1 MKYFIHRE
9 KLRKHVPQHCGR
21 IKDRLICILLI
32 PFNEIHKNNLM
43 KKVLALL
50 FINLFAVTLYAQ
62 KQGQARIDSLLESL
76 NAGLSKNKEWADTGK
91 VSLLLELA
99 YEYHKADPNKGLK
112 IAEEALQLSE
122 KLNWRNGIASACN
135 RMGLCYW
142 AKAEYPK
149 ALEWQFKALP
159 IFEETQNKKG
169 IATVLGNIGLV
180 YDGQRDY
187 EKALEYHFKAMKLNN
202 EMSDSSGIA
211 RNMGNIG
218 MAYDAQ
224 ADFKNSLDYYFKA
237 LNMYE
242 AMNDKNGMARN
253 LGNIGFVYNEQGNHI
268 KALEYHFKALRMN
281 LALGNK
287 ILTALNFGNI
297 GEEYYNIANDTS
309 SGWLNVRPDSLN
321 RKSALQKGEDYLKKG
336 IDMFREIGDYNSL
349 QELYQY
355 LSDLYWLK
363 GNYKLSLES
372 FREYAT
378 AKDSIFNADNR
389 RKINR
394 LESKRVEELHK
405 KEIELKDLTIK
416 KATNEKRIL
425 FAGIFLA
432 LCIAI
437 VIYRQRTRISKE
449 KERSEK
455 LLLNILP
462 SEVAEELKEKGSAE
476 AKQFEKVT
484 VMFTDFKGFTQIS
497 EKLSPAELV
506 AEIHTCFKAFDN
518 IISKYNIEKIK
529 TIGDSYM
536 CAGGLPVA
544 NKTNATDVV
553 KAATE
558 IQQFMQQHL
567 QQRKTESKEPFE
579 IRIGV
584 HTGPVVAGIV
594 GVKKFAYD
602 IWGDT
607 VNIASRMESSGEPGK
622 INISGSTYELVSN
635 KFNCVYRGKIQAKNK
650 GEIDMYF
657 VEHI

>member
-1 MKYFIHRE
+1 
-9 KLRKHVPQHCGR
+9 
-21 IKDRLICILLI
+21 
-32 PFNEIHKNNLM
+32 M
-43 KKVLALL
+43 KKVFILL
-50 FINLFAVTLYAQ
+50 FINLYAVNLYAQ
-62 KQGQARIDSLLESL
+62 KQGQARLDSLLESL
-76 NAGLSKNKEWADTGK
+76 NAGLSKNKEWADTSK
-91 VSLLLELA
+91 VSLLIELA
-99 YEYHKADPNKGLK
+99 YEYHKTDPNKGLK

-122 KLNWRNGIASACN
+122 KLNWKNGIASACN

-180 YDGQRDY
+180 YDGQQDY
-187 EKALEYHFKAMKLNN
+187 EKALEYHFKALKLNN
-202 EMSDSSGIA
+202 EMSDSSGVA

-224 ADFKNSLDYYFKA
+224 ADFKNSLDYYIKA

-268 KALEYHFKALRMN
+268 KALEFHFKALHMN
-281 LALGNK
+281 LELGNK
-287 ILTALNFGNI
+287 ILTALNYGNI
-297 GEEYYNIANDTS
+297 GEEYFNIANDTS
-309 SGWLNVRPDSLN
+309 SRWRKVSPDSLN
-321 RKSALQKGEDYLKKG
+321 KINALQKGEDYLKKG
-336 IDMFREIGDYNSL
+336 IEMFREIGDYNSL

-394 LESKRVEELHK
+394 LESKRVEEMHK
-405 KEIELKDLTIK
+405 KEIELKDLTIS
-416 KATNEKRIL
+416 KARNEKRIL
-425 FAGIFLA
+425 FTGIFLS

-437 VIYRQRTRISKE
+437 VIYRQRTRISRE

-518 IISKYNIEKIK
+518 IITKHNIEKIK

-553 KAATE
+553 KAALE

-567 QQRKTESKEPFE
+567 HQRKNEGKEIFE
-579 IRIGV
+579 IRIGI

-607 VNIASRMESSGEPGK
+607 VNIASRMESSGEAGK
-622 INISGSTYELVSN
+622 VNISGSTYQLVKDLPAGQAG
-635 KFNCVYRGKIQAKNK
+635 KFNCIHRGKIQAKNK

-657 VEHI
+657 VETKN

>member
-1 MKYFIHRE
+1 MNKFFVI
-9 KLRKHVPQHCGR
+9 
-21 IKDRLICILLI
+21 
-32 PFNEIHKNNLM
+32 
-43 KKVLALL
+43 L
-50 FINLFAVTLYAQ
+50 FINLFAITLYAQ

-76 NAGLSKNKEWADTGK
+76 NAGLSKNKDWADTNKAG
-91 VSLLLELA
+91 LLIELA

-122 KLNWRNGIASACN
+122 KLNWKNGIASASN

-149 ALEWQFKALP
+149 ALESQFKALP

-180 YDGQRDY
+180 YDGQQDY
-187 EKALEYHFKAMKLNN
+187 EKALEYHFKALKLNN
-202 EMSDSSGIA
+202 ELSDSSGVA

-224 ADFKNSLDYYFKA
+224 ADFKNSLDYYIKA

-268 KALEYHFKALRMN
+268 KALEYHFKALQMN

-287 ILTALNFGNI
+287 ILTALNYGNI

-309 SGWLNVRPDSLN
+309 SGWLNVRPDSLDK
-321 RKSALQKGEDYLKKG
+321 KSALQKGEDYLRKG
-336 IDMFREIGDYNSL
+336 IEMFREIGDYNSL

-355 LSDLYWLK
+355 LSDLYALK

-372 FREYAT
+372 FREYAI

-394 LESKRVEELHK
+394 LESKRAEELHK
-405 KEIELKDLTIK
+405 KEIELKDLAIK
-416 KATNEKRIL
+416 KASNEKRIL
-425 FAGIFLA
+425 FAGIFLS
-432 LCIAI
+432 LCIII
-437 VIYRQRTRISKE
+437 VIYRQRSRISKE
-449 KERSEK
+449 KEHSEK

-462 SEVAEELKEKGSAE
+462 SEVAEELKTKGSAE
-476 AKQFEKVT
+476 AKQFDEVT

-497 EKLSPAELV
+497 EKLSPTELV
-506 AEIHTCFKAFDN
+506 AEIHTCFKAFDD
-518 IISKYNIEKIK
+518 IISKHNIEKIK

-544 NKTNATDVV
+544 NTTNATDVV
-553 KAATE
+553 KAAIE
-558 IQQFMQQHL
+558 IRDFMTQH
-567 QQRKTESKEPFE
+567 QSAIQYSKFE

-607 VNIASRMESSGEPGK
+607 VNIASRMESSGEAGK
-622 INISGSTYELVSN
+622 VNISGSTYELVKD
-635 KFNCVYRGKIQAKNK
+635 KFNCMHRGKIQAKNK
-650 GEIDMYF
+650 GEVDMYF
-657 VEHI
+657 VDRNINLPSFKNTEQ